1 MDIDIVMV
9 TVSANTHNNTTH
21 YAGEGGPGTN
31 VLSNQFT
38 IIPNSQ
44 IGKLFQPAKSPTK
57 GTGYNLISVNLS
69 NILNSPD
76 QQPIKR

>member
-38 IIPNSQ
+38 VIPDSQ
-44 IGKLFQPAKSPTK
+44 IGKLFQPAKSLTK
-57 GTGYNLISVNLS
+57 GTGT
-69 NILNSPD
+69 ILFQSIY
-76 QQPIKR
+76 QTF